1 MNKLLIA
8 ILNAIVILHQENKA
22 IARELTGNEG
32 IDKMWDELFFAQL
45 KDVMA
50 PPEEAAEAPAEEAP
64 KRRGKKDADSDK

>member
-22 IARELTGNEG
+22 IARELTGNDG

-50 PPEEAAEAPAEEAP
+50 PPEEAAEEAP